1 MAVGQAIGID
11 DCFSMNNYIL
21 CLMMLFATGCS
32 SARTETTNWP
42 LHQLVL
48 LEETRL
54 TPPKD
59 LVFQASGLALDQEG
73 RLLTVHDRQ
82 SIVYQIVPSADT
94 HEAQLVAFENHFTEF
109 VQAKAMRN
117 GTKRFDCEGVA
128 LDEQGNV
135 YLCEESERRVL
146 RFNPITGKVEP
157 LKIDWTPVETYFS
170 KLDNNASFEGI
181 AVSGDRLY
189 LANERSDPVIVVVD
203 LPTRK
208 VVDQFVVHPRTRNLL
223 GMHYSGLA
231 AHGGR
236 LFILLR
242 QHRVVLEVNPG
253 TKTVVAEYNYRTAE
267 DSLNYT
273 KSFPVG
279 IMEGLAV
286 DDDYFWLVTDNN
298 GKPREGTN
306 DRRPT
311 LLKFRRP
318 VR

>member
-1 MAVGQAIGID
+1 MAVGRAIGID
-11 DCFSMNNYIL
+11 VPSSMKNHIL
-21 CLMMLFATGCS
+21 WLMMLFATGCS

-54 TPPKD
+54 TPPKG
-59 LVFQASGLALDQEG
+59 LVFQASGLTRDRAG

-82 SIVYQIVPSADT
+82 STVYQIVPSADT

-109 VQAKAMRN
+109 VQAKANKGRS
-117 GTKRFDCEGVA
+117 GRFDCEGIT
-128 LDEQGNV
+128 LDGKGNIF
-135 YLCEESERRVL
+135 LCEESERCVL
-146 RFNPITGKVEP
+146 RFDPSTGMVEA
-157 LKIDWTPVETYFS
+157 LEIDWAPVKMFFS

-208 VVDQFVVHPRTRNLL
+208 VVDHFVVHPRTHNLL

-231 AHGGR
+231 AHDGR

-242 QHRVVLEVNPG
+242 QNRVILEVNPE
-253 TKTVVAEYNYRTAE
+253 TKTVVAEYNYRSAE

-273 KSFPVG
+273 KSLPVG

-298 GKPREGTN
+298 GKPREGTS

-318 VR
+318 SP